1 MKLRTRRLRC
11 SALLGVA
18 LAGLLWFPEIS
29 GAQEAVGTF
38 RQSCMSCH
46 TVGGGSRVG
55 PDLKNVEE
63 RKDRDW
69 LVGFIMDPKGVLASG
84 DAYALKLK
92 DDAAGVIMPPIVG
105 MTRERAE
112 AILDLIAAESQLE
125 ASQFAGLDIGDEPFS
140 EADIQLGKAIFR
152 GDVRLENGG
161 PSCLSCH
168 TAEGL
173 GGLGGGRLGPDLS
186 RVFERLQG
194 RKNLASWLLAP
205 ATETMQP
212 IYAKASLT
220 NEEILPLVA
229 FLEDEARAGQEDST
243 TAQVI
248 FLLVGLAGAVLF
260 FVVADSL
267 WSGRLRGVR
276 RPLVRGAR

>member
-1 MKLRTRRLRC
+1 MKLRTRLFRN
-11 SALLGVA
+11 SALAWVA
-18 LAGLLWFPEIS
+18 LAGLLWIPQAIE
-29 GAQEAVGTF
+29 AQEAVATF

-46 TVGGGSRVG
+46 TVGGGRLVG
-55 PDLKNVEE
+55 PDLKSVEE
-63 RKDRDW
+63 RQNREW
-69 LVGFIMDPKGVLASG
+69 LNGLIMDTKGVLAGG

-92 DDAAGVIMPPIVG
+92 DEAGGVVMPPIVG
-105 MTRERAE
+105 MTRAQAE
-112 AILDLIAAESQLE
+112 AILDLIAAESVLE
-125 ASQFAGLDIGDEPFS
+125 ASQFAGLDIGDEPFAV
-140 EADIQLGKAIFR
+140 ADIQRGRAIFR

-161 PSCLSCH
+161 PACLSCH

-173 GGLGGGRLGPDLS
+173 GGLGGGRLGPDLT
-186 RVFERLQG
+186 RVYERLKG

-229 FLEDEARAGQEDST
+229 YLEDEARTGKDDTT

-248 FLLVGLAGAVLF
+248 FLLLGLAGAVLG
-260 FVVADSL
+260 FVAADSI

-276 RPLVRGAR
+276 RELVRGER

>member
-1 MKLRTRRLRC
+1 MKLRTRLFRN
-11 SALLGVA
+11 SALAWVA
-18 LAGLLWFPEIS
+18 LAGLLWIPQAIE
-29 GAQEAVGTF
+29 AQEAVAAF

-46 TVGGGSRVG
+46 TIGGGRLVG

-63 RKDRDW
+63 RKDRAW
-69 LVGFIMDPKGVLASG
+69 LIGFILDPKGVLAAG
-84 DAYALKLK
+84 DPYALKLK
-92 DDAAGVIMPPIVG
+92 DEAGGVIMPPIVG
-105 MTRERAE
+105 MSRAQAE
-112 AILDLIAAESQLE
+112 AILDLILEESALE
-125 ASQFAGLDIGDEPFS
+125 ASQFAGLDIGDEPFAA
-140 EADIQLGKAIFR
+140 ADIERGRAIFR

-161 PSCLSCH
+161 PACLSCH

-173 GGLGGGRLGPDLS
+173 GGLGGGRLGPDLT
-186 RVFERLQG
+186 RVYERLKG

-229 FLEDEARAGQEDST
+229 YLEDEARTGKDDTT

-248 FLLVGLAGAVLF
+248 FLLLGLAGAVLG
-260 FVVADSL
+260 FVAADSI

-276 RPLVRGAR
+276 RQLVRGEQ

>member
-1 MKLRTRRLRC
+1 MKLRIRPIQN
-11 SALLGVA
+11 SALLWAA
-18 LAGLLWFPEIS
+18 LAGLLCLPQVTD
-29 GAQEAVGTF
+29 AQEAVGTF

-46 TVGGGSRVG
+46 TVGGGRLVG

-63 RKDRDW
+63 RKDRAW

-84 DAYALKLK
+84 DPYALKLK
-92 DDAAGVIMPPIVG
+92 DDAAGVIMPPTVG

-112 AILDLIAAESQLE
+112 ALLDLIAAESQLE

-248 FLLVGLAGAVLF
+248 FLLVGLAGAVLL

>member
-1 MKLRTRRLRC
+1 MKLRTRLFRN
-11 SALLGVA
+11 SALAWVA
-18 LAGLLWFPEIS
+18 LAGLLWIPQAIE
-29 GAQEAVGTF
+29 AQEAVATF

-46 TVGGGSRVG
+46 TVGGGRLVG
-55 PDLKNVEE
+55 PDLKSVEE
-63 RKDRDW
+63 RQNREW
-69 LVGFIMDPKGVLASG
+69 LIGFIMDPKGVLAGG

-92 DDAAGVIMPPIVG
+92 DEAGGVVMPPIVG
-105 MTRERAE
+105 MTRAQAA
-112 AILDLIAAESQLE
+112 AILDLIAAESVLE
-125 ASQFAGLDIGDEPFS
+125 ASQFAGLDIGDEPFAV
-140 EADIQLGKAIFR
+140 ADIQRGRAIFR

-161 PSCLSCH
+161 PACLSCH

-173 GGLGGGRLGPDLS
+173 GGLGGGRLGPDLT
-186 RVFERLQG
+186 RVYERLKG

-229 FLEDEARAGQEDST
+229 YLEDEARTGKDDTT

-248 FLLVGLAGAVLF
+248 FLLLGLAGAVLG
-260 FVVADSL
+260 FVAADSI

-276 RPLVRGAR
+276 RELVRGER